1 MSGDNLQ
8 QRDLD
13 IPEGVQQWAVKMI
26 KRLEHLT
33 YQEKLGDMRLFI
45 LEKKRLKE
53 VLSMYTNS

>member
-13 IPEGVQQWAVKMI
+13 IPERVQQWVKMI

-33 YQEKLGDMRLFI
+33 YQEKLGDVRLFI

-53 VLSMYTNS
+53 VLSMYINS